1 MCSTATTDDVEV
13 YSSPFKK
20 LRSSNISFS
29 SPTNSDDVADF
40 PTDNAEQSLLDSA
53 NAGLQ
58 KYKHLTL
65 TTDGTGG
72 AYIVKAVSGR
82 SIGIYKPSV
91 EEAFGP
97 ENPRGYVSQQGGG
110 IGAASPLRPGFRV
123 GRGFVRERAVYLL
136 DKHSLLQAGV
146 PTTVVVKSNQT
157 RCGSRKRS
165 GSSSS
170 AGSSASGSSTFA
182 ALLSPTSSNHGMS
195 TATTMPSSATTTTPL
210 RLTPV
215 PSINAV
221 VSNNVWLNGRFGSLQ
236 QFQPSVG
243 TMEDYGTKGLDVL
256 QAQLI
261 ACLDI
266 RTMNQDR
273 HGANLLVTGSRGL
286 VPIDHGFSL
295 PSYTNLSKTTF
306 YWSSWPQIRQ
316 QLPHSQ
322 VLALVQSLDS
332 AKDAQLLRACGIDE
346 TSILSMRIGTELL
359 KVGCQQG
366 LSLGAIADLCLRSD
380 PETTALSDIEQL
392 VQEAVVAV
400 ADASSTASGGPKSTS
415 GSGSAASVICTFG
428 APQAGPTCNCQ
439 HCQIFD
445 ALNVAAVLP
454 NDAV

>member
-1 MCSTATTDDVEV
+1 MNQTTNKMKRSALSSLDGNALRSSFRRSSSSMSIASMCSTATTDDVEV

-29 SPTNSDDVADF
+29 SPTNSDDVAPTEDF

-82 SIGIYKPSV
+82 NIGIYKPSV

-170 AGSSASGSSTFA
+170 AGSSAGSS
-182 ALLSPTSSNHGMS
+182 SS
-195 TATTMPSSATTTTPL
+195 SS
-210 RLTPV
+210 V
-215 PSINAV
+215 
-221 VSNNVWLNGRFGSLQ
+221 
-236 QFQPSVG
+236 
-243 TMEDYGTKGLDVL
+243 
-256 QAQLI
+256 
-261 ACLDI
+261 
-266 RTMNQDR
+266 
-273 HGANLLVTGSRGL
+273 H
-286 VPIDHGFSL
+286 
-295 PSYTNLSKTTF
+295 
-306 YWSSWPQIRQ
+306 
-316 QLPHSQ
+316 
-322 VLALVQSLDS
+322 
-332 AKDAQLLRACGIDE
+332 
-346 TSILSMRIGTELL
+346 
-359 KVGCQQG
+359 
-366 LSLGAIADLCLRSD
+366 
-380 PETTALSDIEQL
+380 
-392 VQEAVVAV
+392 
-400 ADASSTASGGPKSTS
+400 
-415 GSGSAASVICTFG
+415 
-428 APQAGPTCNCQ
+428 
-439 HCQIFD
+439 
-445 ALNVAAVLP
+445 
-454 NDAV
+454 